1 MHIAE
6 VGSHTQI
13 TGEIVNV
20 QAEADI
26 VDDNGR
32 IIFEKVNPIAY
43 DDITHSY
50 FSMGEKI
57 GDAFKLGL
65 KFRK

>member
-20 QAEADI
+20 QAEEDI
-26 VDDNGR
+26 VDEKGR

-43 DDITHSY
+43 DDMTHSY
-50 FSMGEKI
+50 FRLGEKI
-57 GDAFKLGL
+57 GDAFKMGL

>member
-20 QAEADI
+20 QAESDI

-32 IIFEKVNPIAY
+32 IIFEEVNPIAY

-57 GDAFKLGL
+57 GDAFKFGL